1 MNTDTVVLVH
11 VLITV
16 FIGRNVFHGIQ
27 GISVII
33 TAVIVYR
40 WVQEERR
47 RLYKVNKNTR
57 NKFTPFLNLKCLFRL
72 YNNFS
77 MVLPWYCYGA
87 VFCIVTLETIQ

>member
-1 MNTDTVVLVH
+1 MSRYSRDL
-11 VLITV
+11 
-16 FIGRNVFHGIQ
+16 GYK
-27 GISVII
+27 

-57 NKFTPFLNLKCLFRL
+57 NKFTSFLNLKCLFRL

-77 MVLPWYCYGA
+77 MVFTMVYMGLFFVLLRWKPFNEYNEFTFDQLLPA
-87 VFCIVTLETIQ
+87 K